1 MSYPMESWPQR
12 HRITVDQYHRMG
24 ETGVLA
30 PDARVELIEG
40 EIIDMAPIGADH
52 GSVVDQLT
60 SLLVKA
66 VGERAVVRVQGA
78 VRLDQRSEPQ
88 PDVALLRPR
97 ADRYRGHQP
106 LPQDLLLL
114 VEVSDTTLRYD
125 RDLKVPLYARHAI
138 PEVWLFDLQQAHL
151 LRYRSPEGGQY
162 RLGDVLPEPGRL
174 ELAALPGVEVDLSGV
189 LEGPG

>member
-40 EIIDMAPIGADH
+40 EIIDMAPIGAFH

-66 VGERAVVRVQGA
+66 VGDQAVVRVQGA
-78 VRLDQRSEPQ
+78 VRLNHRTEPQ
-88 PDVALLRPR
+88 PDIALLRPR

-106 LPQDLLLL
+106 LPEDLLLL
-114 VEVSDTTLRYD
+114 IEVSDTTLRYD
-125 RDLKVPLYARHAI
+125 RDLKVALYARHSI
-138 PEVWLFDLQQAHL
+138 PEVWLFDLQHPQL
-151 LRYRSPEGGQY
+151 LRYQSPEAGQY
-162 RLGDVLPEPGRL
+162 RVSEVLPQPGRL
-174 ELAALPGVEVDLSGV
+174 AMAALPGVNVDLSGV
-189 LEGPG
+189 LAG